1 MPTREALLRIRRI
14 AADAVERRI
23 ACVRGPDPARENAG
37 DVLVVGLGKGG
48 HEIIAGG
55 RQSEVI
61 SEEEIAGDGDGDGL
75 HIERAVRETNLVA
88 PAGGIGCGAGG
99 SGMTLDQP
107 AVGRQ
112 AGVGV
117 VEPEIV
123 IGDTDR
129 PVRRDSDGGKE

>member
-1 MPTREALLRIRRI
+1 MQRREALLRRRI

-23 ACVRGPDPARENAG
+23 ACVRGPNPARENAG
-37 DVLVVGLGKGG
+37 DVLVVGLGEGG

-61 SEEEIAGDGDGDGL
+61 SEEEIAEDVDGDGL
-75 HIERAVRETNLVA
+75 DVERPVCETNLVA

-99 SGMTLDQP
+99 SGMTLGQP

-123 IGDTDR
+123 VGDTDR
-129 PVRRDSDGGKE
+129 PVRRDSDGRKE